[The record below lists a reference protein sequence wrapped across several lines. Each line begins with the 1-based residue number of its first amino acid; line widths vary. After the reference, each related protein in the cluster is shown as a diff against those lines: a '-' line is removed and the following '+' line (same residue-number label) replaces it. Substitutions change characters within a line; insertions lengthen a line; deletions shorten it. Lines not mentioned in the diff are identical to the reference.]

1 MNDDQAPRLESIH
14 LAGSPRA
21 MGQAFGEACRDDTQQ
36 LYHTRLDAA
45 IEFAR
50 RHGRRLEPEPILD
63 LAQQCLNITQA
74 YDPVGYE
81 EFLGIARGAELSPQQ
96 LFITQGL
103 TDLRDILAFS
113 DPTPATAAANINAN
127 ANGDDPGREG
137 CSAIILPPHR
147 AENQHTILAQTWDL
161 ATSNMPFVRLVH
173 RKPLDAPA
181 TVSLTLTGCLTLIG
195 LNSEGLAV
203 GNTNLHTRDSRVGL
217 QYLTVLHRA
226 IRCRTVADAEPTIA
240 NAPRS
245 AAHYYY
251 IADATGHAV
260 ALECSATR
268 CHRFT
273 IGAEP
278 FVHCNH
284 CLAPPIAELEAPG
297 NHDSTRFRQQRLTD
311 QLHARRDA
319 LTIDDARA
327 LLCDR
332 EGGDLAICRYCTG
345 PYDVSTN
352 AAVIMRP
359 QTGELHACRAQP
371 DRGLWQ
377 TCHVN

>member
-1 MNDDQAPRLESIH
+1 
-14 LAGSPRA
+14 
-21 MGQAFGEACRDDTQQ
+21 MGQAFGEACRHPTHD

-45 IEFAR
+45 IAFAR
-50 RHGRRLEPEPILD
+50 LHGRRLEPEPILE
-63 LAQQCLNITQA
+63 LAQHCLNITQA
-74 YDPVGYE
+74 YDPIGYE
-81 EFLGIARGAELSPQQ
+81 EFLGIARGARLTPQQ
-96 LFITQGL
+96 LFVTQGL

-113 DPTPATAAANINAN
+113 DPTPPVPDAAA
-127 ANGDDPGREG
+127 PGQGAAADREG
-137 CSAIILPPHR
+137 CSAFILPPHR
-147 AENQHTILAQTWDL
+147 AEAGQTLLAQTWDL

-195 LNSEGLAV
+195 LNAEGLAL

-217 QYLTVLHRA
+217 QYLTILHRA
-226 IRCRTVADAEPTIA
+226 IRCRSIAEAEPCIA
-240 NAPRS
+240 GAPRS

-251 IADATGHAV
+251 LADATGSAV

-268 CHRFT
+268 CHRFAVT
-273 IGAEP
+273 ADA

-284 CLAPPIAELEAPG
+284 CLAGPIAELEVPAA
-297 NHDSTRFRQQRLTD
+297 HDSTRFRQQRLTD
-311 QLHARRDA
+311 LLNRHREP

-345 PYDVSTN
+345 PNDVSTN

-359 QTGELHACRAQP
+359 QAGELHACRAQP
-371 DRGLWQ
+371 DRGVWQ

>member
-1 MNDDQAPRLESIH
+1 MTDEQAPTLESIE
-14 LAGSPRA
+14 LAGSPRS
-21 MGQAFGEACRDDTQQ
+21 MGQAFGEACRDDTRE
-36 LYHTRLDAA
+36 LFHTRLDAA
-45 IEFAR
+45 RSFAR

-63 LAQQCLNITQA
+63 LAQQCLSITEA

-81 EFLGIARGAELSPQQ
+81 EFLGIARGAELTPQQ
-96 LFITQGL
+96 LFVTQGL

-113 DPTPATAAANINAN
+113 DPSPTTTAAAPAPRDG
-127 ANGDDPGREG
+127 GDADREG
-137 CSAIILPPHR
+137 CSAIILPPPR
-147 AENQHTILAQTWDL
+147 AEHGQTILAQTWDL

-217 QYLTVLHRA
+217 QYLTILHRA
-226 IRCRTVADAEPTIA
+226 IRCRNVAEAEPCIA
-240 NAPRS
+240 RSPRS

-251 IADATGHAV
+251 LADAAGVAV
-260 ALECSATR
+260 GLECSATR
-268 CHRFT
+268 CHRFVVA
-273 IGAEP
+273 GDA

-284 CLAPPIAELEAPG
+284 CLAPPIAELEVPA

-311 QLHARRDA
+311 LLNQRHAPV
-319 LTIDDARA
+319 TIDDARD
-327 LLCDR
+327 LLCDG
-332 EGGDLAICRYCTG
+332 EGGDLAVCRYSTG

-359 QTGELHACRAQP
+359 ATGEFHACRAQP
-371 DRGLWQ
+371 DRGQWQ
-377 TCHVN
+377 HWRVN